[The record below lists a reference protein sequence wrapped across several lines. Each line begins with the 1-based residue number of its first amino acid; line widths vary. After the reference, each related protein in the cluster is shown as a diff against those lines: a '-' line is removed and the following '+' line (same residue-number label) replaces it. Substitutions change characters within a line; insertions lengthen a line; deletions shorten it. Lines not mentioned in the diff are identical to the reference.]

1 LWLPP
6 PSSGDDLPVVA
17 LIHGGYWRA
26 AFTKRLMNGLAEAMA
41 VHGWAAWNIE
51 YRRMGRFGGGG
62 GWPATFADIRA
73 AIDHVQQLPRV
84 DPSRLVTCG
93 HSAGGQLALWVASR
107 NEAATGIAATSP
119 VVQPRGA
126 VALAGVVDLVRGAEL
141 RLGGDAVRQFLGGL
155 PEEHPERYRSASPA
169 ALLPIGIPQVL
180 VHGLADT
187 AVLVLWTLEAA
198 LLGWAPS
205 RVGFLAG
212 AIAVAAVVWCL
223 LQRAKQLTS
232 LWCHVLAALGSV
244 LVATLVYA
252 SQSTGSALAATL
264 FLVPMATFVALY
276 LGGRAILG
284 HQIFAALGLWL
295 ALFGT
300 LHAGGA
306 SVVAVAVSIAVLSA
320 SVTVRALVVS
330 MSRRGSVDPDTGLP
344 NGIGLAHRLSAHAA
358 HASVQDEAV
367 FVMATVQLAGHRGG
381 SSCSPNERVSS
392 AGSPSGSS
400 RRHSKRKCAG
410 APSASAFRCRSTCP
424 RRRSVGRTCRRGS
437 RPS

>member
-1 LWLPP
+1 
-6 PSSGDDLPVVA
+6 VQR
-17 LIHGGYWRA
+17 RA
-26 AFTKRLMNGLAEAMA
+26 TVSYTHLDVYKR
-41 VHGWAAWNIE
+41 
-51 YRRMGRFGGGG
+51 
-62 GWPATFADIRA
+62 
-73 AIDHVQQLPRV
+73 Q
-84 DPSRLVTCG
+84 
-93 HSAGGQLALWVASR
+93 
-107 NEAATGIAATSP
+107 
-119 VVQPRGA
+119 
-126 VALAGVVDLVRGAEL
+126 
-141 RLGGDAVRQFLGGL
+141 

-330 MSRRGSVDPDTGLP
+330 MSR
-344 NGIGLAHRLSAHAA
+344 LSLIHI
-358 HASVQDEAV
+358 
-367 FVMATVQLAGHRGG
+367 
-381 SSCSPNERVSS
+381 
-392 AGSPSGSS
+392 
-400 RRHSKRKCAG
+400 
-410 APSASAFRCRSTCP
+410 
-424 RRRSVGRTCRRGS
+424 
-437 RPS
+437 

>member
-1 LWLPP
+1 MHSSPNRPSSPSTAESRRYRAAVGPTRHSYGGLRWQVGDLWLPP

-26 AFTKRLMNGLAEAMA
+26 AFTTRLMNGLAEAMA

-187 AVLVLWTLEAA
+187 AVPPSMSADYQSAA
-198 LLGWAPS
+198 DNAGDDAVYEPIE
-205 RVGFLAG
+205 RVGHREVVDPNSTAWPT
-212 AIAVAAVVWCL
+212 IARHL
-223 LQRAKQLTS
+223 ERL
-232 LWCHVLAALGSV
+232 
-244 LVATLVYA
+244 
-252 SQSTGSALAATL
+252 
-264 FLVPMATFVALY
+264 
-276 LGGRAILG
+276 
-284 HQIFAALGLWL
+284 
-295 ALFGT
+295 
-300 LHAGGA
+300 
-306 SVVAVAVSIAVLSA
+306 LSA
-320 SVTVRALVVS
+320 
-330 MSRRGSVDPDTGLP
+330 
-344 NGIGLAHRLSAHAA
+344 
-358 HASVQDEAV
+358 
-367 FVMATVQLAGHRGG
+367 
-381 SSCSPNERVSS
+381 
-392 AGSPSGSS
+392 
-400 RRHSKRKCAG
+400 
-410 APSASAFRCRSTCP
+410 
-424 RRRSVGRTCRRGS
+424 
-437 RPS
+437 